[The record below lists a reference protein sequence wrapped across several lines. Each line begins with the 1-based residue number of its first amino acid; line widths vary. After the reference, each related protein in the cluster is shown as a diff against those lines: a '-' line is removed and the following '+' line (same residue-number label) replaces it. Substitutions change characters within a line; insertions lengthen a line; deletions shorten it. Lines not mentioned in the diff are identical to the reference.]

1 MRRINHT
8 KKRVWIFL
16 FCLSFFLNGCASMR
30 QREQLEAFN
39 KLYALGH
46 YQQAAK
52 SQVALKSSAKADPED
67 LLTSLQAGTAFRYA
81 RQLAQSNDQF
91 DQAEAILK
99 YHNQQMLLGKTANS
113 IGSILVNDAALDYR
127 GTAYDGIMVNTYKAL
142 NFWQQGNLQNARVEF
157 NRALDRQRRAKE
169 YFVKEIAQH
178 KQAIAQKQAQDGVNY
193 QKNLDNPQIDRIIKK
208 SYANLDNFAAYP
220 DFINPFTTYL
230 AGLFFLHDGSHNKAA
245 DLLKE
250 AYGMLPKQ
258 AVIKDDFIQAQK
270 QANGALITRKH
281 TWVIFENGMG
291 PMKQEFRVDLPIFL
305 FTRNLSYTGI
315 ALPKLTMQ
323 ALAYPHINVVL
334 SPDKVYQ
341 TKTLA
346 SMDRVIQTEFK
357 KQYPWIVSRAL
368 LSALVKTTAQYY
380 AQQGLGAWG
389 GIAAGLMQLATTAAD
404 LRIWS
409 ALPKEFQIAKVT
421 TPKDGKL
428 KIEIPEQ
435 HSIMIELDPQK
446 NHLLYLKIPMANS
459 AIAYALLTL

>member
-1 MRRINHT
+1 
-8 KKRVWIFL
+8 
-16 FCLSFFLNGCASMR
+16 MR

-39 KLYALGH
+39 KLYAPGH
-46 YQQAAK
+46 YQQAAE
-52 SQVALKSSAKADPED
+52 SQVALKSSTQADPAD

-81 RQLAQSNDQF
+81 QQLEQSNEQF

-99 YHNQQMLLGKTANS
+99 YHNQQMLLGKTASS
-113 IGSILVNDAALDYR
+113 IGSILVNDAVLDYS
-127 GTAYDGIMVNTYKAL
+127 GTAYDGIMINTYKAL
-142 NFWQQGNLQNARVEF
+142 NFWQQGDQQNARVEF

-169 YFVKEIAQH
+169 YFTKEIA
-178 KQAIAQKQAQDGVNY
+178 KNRQAIVQKQAQDGVNY
-193 QKNLDNPQIDRIIKK
+193 QKNLDNPQIDRIIQK
-208 SYANLDNFAAYP
+208 SYANLGNFAAYP

-230 AGLFFLHDGSHNKAA
+230 AGLFFLHDGSYNKAA

-250 AYGMLPKQ
+250 AYGMMPKQ
-258 AVIKDDFIQAQK
+258 AVIKDDFIHAQK
-270 QANGALITRKH
+270 LANGAHITRKH

-323 ALAYPHINVVL
+323 ALAYPYVNVIL
-334 SPDKVYQ
+334 SPGKAYQ
-341 TKTLA
+341 TKTFA

-368 LSALVKTTAQYY
+368 LSAIVKTTAQYY
-380 AQQGLGAWG
+380 AQQGLGTWG
-389 GIAAGLMQLATTAAD
+389 GIAAGLIQLATTAAD

-428 KIEIPEQ
+428 KIETPNQ
-435 HSIMIELDPQK
+435 QSIIIELDPQK
-446 NHLLYLKIPMANS
+446 NHLLYLKIPMAN
-459 AIAYALLTL
+459 APIAYDLLTL

>member
-1 MRRINHT
+1 
-8 KKRVWIFL
+8 
-16 FCLSFFLNGCASMR
+16 MR

-39 KLYALGH
+39 KLYAPGQ
-46 YQQAAK
+46 YQQAAE
-52 SQVALKSSAKADPED
+52 SQVALKSSAKADPAD

-81 RQLAQSNDQF
+81 QQLAQSNEQF

-99 YHNQQMLLGKTANS
+99 YHNQQMLLGKTAS
-113 IGSILVNDAALDYR
+113 SVGSILVNDAVLDYS
-127 GTAYDGIMVNTYKAL
+127 GTAYDGIMINTYKAL
-142 NFWQQGNLQNARVEF
+142 NFWQQGDQQNARVEF

-169 YFVKEIAQH
+169 YFAQEIA
-178 KQAIAQKQAQDGVNY
+178 KNRQAVAKKQAQDGVNY
-193 QKNLDNPQIDRIIKK
+193 QKNLDNPQIDRIIQK
-208 SYANLDNFAAYP
+208 SYSNLDNFAAYP

-230 AGLFFLHDGSHNKAA
+230 AGLFFLHDGSYNKAA

-250 AYGMLPKQ
+250 AYGMMPKQ
-258 AVIKDDFIQAQK
+258 AVIKDDFIHAQK
-270 QANGALITRKH
+270 LATGAHITRKH

-291 PMKQEFRVDLPIFL
+291 PMKQEFRVDLPIFI

-323 ALAYPHINVVL
+323 ALAYPHVNVML

-341 TKTLA
+341 TKTFA

-368 LSALVKTTAQYY
+368 LSAIVKTTAQYY
-380 AQQGLGAWG
+380 AQQGLGTWG

-428 KIEIPEQ
+428 KIETPNQ
-435 HSIMIELDPQK
+435 QSIVLELDPQK
-446 NHLLYLKIPMANS
+446 NHLLYLKIPMAN
-459 AIAYALLTL
+459 APIAYDLLTL